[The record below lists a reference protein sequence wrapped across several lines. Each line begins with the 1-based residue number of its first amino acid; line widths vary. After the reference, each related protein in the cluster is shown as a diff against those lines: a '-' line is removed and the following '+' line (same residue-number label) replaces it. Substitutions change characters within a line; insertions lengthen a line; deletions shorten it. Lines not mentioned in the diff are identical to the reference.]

1 MSIVLV
7 ITSHGGGLP
16 NKQPLKCTEGIRF
29 NKYTL
34 APRGCGI
41 IGNSEFQR
49 RMTNAI
55 YEKVKFEQIDSQHNE
70 LKQYLTELAEHLIC
84 ANFQHYM
91 RIHRTNTLSK
101 FSRQHRLS
109 KKQTDRVLDLGLVSY
124 YDPSVF
130 EFSNDEIYKSKTTW
144 QKIILR
150 ANHIISPKLSK
161 KEEKEYETIK
171 KSMFEMNSCN
181 ELYDKIYTP
190 DPLYPTQIYA
200 IAGTITNSVIIAKKL
215 KSHSF
220 LRRLSRDDTGIIP
233 PIPGESFDW
242 NEIGGSITLQQIYDL
257 YVQYGYDDITIID
270 LSCDLQSCEGSVC
283 RGGEGSK
290 SNRSKTRK
298 TRKNGSICGRKH

>member
-16 NKQPLKCTEGIRF
+16 YKQPLTCTEGIRF

-34 APRGCGI
+34 APRGCSI
-41 IGNSEFQR
+41 IANTEFQK

-55 YEKVKFEQIDSQHNE
+55 YEKVKFGQIDSQHND

-84 ANFQHYM
+84 ANFQHDM
-91 RIHRTNTLSK
+91 RIHRTNSLSQ
-101 FSRQHRLS
+101 FSSQHRLS

-124 YDPSVF
+124 SDPSVF
-130 EFSNDEIYKSKTTW
+130 KFFNDEIYKSKTTW

-161 KEEKEYETIK
+161 KEEKDYETIK

-190 DPLYPTQIYA
+190 DPLYPSQIYA
-200 IAGTITNSVIIAKKL
+200 VAGTLTEHINTARWL
-215 KSHSF
+215 KSQSF

-257 YVQYGYDDITIID
+257 YVQYGYDNITIID
-270 LSCDLQSCEGSVC
+270 LSCDSQSCEGSVC
-283 RGGEGSK
+283 RGGERSK
-290 SNRSKTRK
+290 LNRRKTRK
-298 TRKNGSICGRKH
+298 TRKNGQKH

>member
-16 NKQPLKCTEGIRF
+16 YKQPLTCTEGVRF
-29 NKYTL
+29 KKYTL

-41 IGNSEFQR
+41 IANTEFQR
-49 RMTNAI
+49 KMTNAI
-55 YEKVKFEQIDSQHNE
+55 YEKVKFGQIDDQPDE
-70 LKQYLTELAEHLIC
+70 LKQYLTELAEHFIC
-84 ANFQHYM
+84 EYFQHKI
-91 RIHRTNTLSK
+91 RIHRTNSLSQ

-124 YDPSVF
+124 SDPSIF
-130 EFSNDEIYKSKTTW
+130 DFFNLYKSKITW

-171 KSMFEMNSCN
+171 KSMFEMNSCD
-181 ELYDKIYTP
+181 ELNDKLYTS
-190 DPLYPTQIYA
+190 DPVYPSQIYA
-200 IAGTITNSVIIAKKL
+200 VAGTLTEHINTARWL
-215 KSHSF
+215 KSQSS

-242 NEIGGSITLQQIYDL
+242 NEIGGHITLQQIYDL

-270 LSCDLQSCEGSVC
+270 LSCDSQSCEGTLC
-283 RGGEGSK
+283 RGGGK
-290 SNRSKTRK
+290 NRHGKIRK
-298 TRKNGSICGRKH
+298 TRKMKP